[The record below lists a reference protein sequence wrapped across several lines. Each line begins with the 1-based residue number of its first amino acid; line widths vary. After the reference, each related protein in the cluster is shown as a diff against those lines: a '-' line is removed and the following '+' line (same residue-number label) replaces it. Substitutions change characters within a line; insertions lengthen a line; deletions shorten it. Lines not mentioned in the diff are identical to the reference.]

1 MHVKMFDIK
10 NEGIFVPFPLKL
22 GAGYA
27 LQIAINSQTF
37 SFKANYSLAA
47 PRLAKTRL
55 GLG

>member
-10 NEGIFVPFPLKL
+10 NEGIFVPFPFKL
-22 GAGYA
+22 GAYA